1 MMFEN
6 YEYAESDMNI
16 EGVESSKPAFGY
28 YGAKQK
34 ISKKI
39 IELFPPHNAW
49 VEVFCGSAAITL
61 AKKPAQIEI
70 INDLDSNIVNIFDQL
85 RNNHE
90 KLLEAIKL
98 TPYSREEFHRAK
110 IIRDEDD
117 ELERARKF
125 LITCMMTVNGTVGNH
140 ACGLSF
146 TNSYSRN
153 DKEARV
159 NRWNNLTDRIDCVV
173 NRIKNVRVE
182 HLDARRIVQMF
193 SDRPATLMYLDP
205 PYFVKRSHN
214 YVVDEKEGKFHK
226 ELLEFCCKSKAMIM
240 VSHYE
245 NSLYRKYLNKK
256 NGWTSK
262 TIITTTR
269 DTSGVDFSR
278 NEIVWMNSSLIKAR
292 MTKKIPIRLSASEIK
307 NNKVNPPRK

>member
-16 EGVESSKPAFGY
+16 EGIEPSKPAFGY

-34 ISKKI
+34 ISKTI

-70 INDLDSNIVNIFDQL
+70 INDLDSNIVNIFEQL

-110 IIRDEDD
+110 ILCDEDD

-159 NRWNNLTDRIDCVV
+159 NRWNNLTDRIDRVV
-173 NRIKNVRVE
+173 NRIKNVRIE

-214 YVVDEKEGKFHK
+214 YVVDEKEVEFHK
-226 ELLEFCCKSKAMIM
+226 ELLELCCKSKAMIM

-245 NSLYRKYLNKK
+245 NSLYRKYLNKN

-262 TIITTTR
+262 IIKTTTR
-269 DTSGVDFSR
+269 DTSGVDFLR
-278 NEIVWMNSSLIKAR
+278 NEIVWMNTSLKTAR
-292 MTKKIPIRLSASEIK
+292 VTKKIPIRLSASEKK
-307 NNKVNPPRK
+307 NNKVNPPR